1 MLKSFVASLSGFSYF
16 QPKPEVLKHFI
27 FILLS
32 LIPFCLFGQKKVD
45 ILITN
50 GKIVDGTGNSWFYGD
65 VAIRKGKI
73 YSVGTLGHLKAKQV
87 IDAQK
92 QVIAPGFIDVHTH
105 IEGDE
110 KKTPTADNFIHDGVT
125 TVITG
130 NCGSSNLDVKSYFRM
145 LDSLKLSINVATFI
159 GHNTVRQ
166 AVLGTSSRDPNA
178 EELKR
183 MEQLV
188 ENAMKDGAVGFS
200 TGLIYIPGTYAKTP
214 EVISLAR
221 AASKYHGT
229 YTSHIRSESQHVFE
243 AIEEALNV
251 GREAGMPVQI
261 SHFKIGKPFWGQ
273 SDKTLAMVRKA
284 REEGY
289 DVTIDQYPYTASS
302 TTLNSVI
309 PSWVLEN
316 GRDSINYRINDP
328 FIHKRIVDE
337 MVSDMEKRARTSFEY
352 AVVSNFRSDTSYNG
366 KSISQINLLMGRK
379 ATIPDEIETILDI
392 TKRGGASM
400 VFHSMDEA
408 DVENIMLYPFTMIA
422 SDSGIRDFGAGVPHP
437 RGYGSNARV
446 LARYVRERHV
456 IGLEDAVRRMTSLPA
471 QKFGF
476 KNRGL
481 LREGMAADIIIFD
494 PETVKDQSTYEKPHA
509 FATGIRYVLVN
520 GKITSNKMQHTGVRN
535 GQILHGPSFTK

>member
-1 MLKSFVASLSGFSYF
+1 
-16 QPKPEVLKHFI
+16 
-27 FILLS
+27 
-32 LIPFCLFGQKKVD
+32 
-45 ILITN
+45 
-50 GKIVDGTGNSWFYGD
+50 
-65 VAIRKGKI
+65 
-73 YSVGTLGHLKAKQV
+73 
-87 IDAQK
+87 
-92 QVIAPGFIDVHTH
+92 
-105 IEGDE
+105 
-110 KKTPTADNFIHDGVT
+110 
-125 TVITG
+125 
-130 NCGSSNLDVKSYFRM
+130 
-145 LDSLKLSINVATFI
+145 
-159 GHNTVRQ
+159 
-166 AVLGTSSRDPNA
+166 
-178 EELKR
+178 

-200 TGLIYIPGTYAKTP
+200 TGLIYVPGTYAKTR
-214 EVISLAR
+214 EVISLAK

-328 FIHKRIVDE
+328 VIHKRIVDE

-352 AVVSNFRSDTSYNG
+352 AVVSNFRRDTSYNG

-379 ATIPDEIETILDI
+379 ASIPDEIETILDI

>member
-1 MLKSFVASLSGFSYF
+1 MKYF
-16 QPKPEVLKHFI
+16 LFLI
-27 FILLS
+27 LS
-32 LIPFCLFGQKKVD
+32 LIPFYLFAQKKVD
-45 ILITN
+45 VLIIN
-50 GKIVDGTGNSWFYGD
+50 GKIIDGTGNSWFYGD
-65 VAIRKGKI
+65 IAIKNGKI
-73 YSVGTLGHLKAKQV
+73 YSIGRLGHLKAKEV
-87 IDAQK
+87 IDARK

-110 KKTPTADNFIHDGVT
+110 KRTPTADNFIHDGVT

-130 NCGSSNLDVKSYFRM
+130 NCGSSNADIKDYFRM

-166 AVLGTSSRDPNA
+166 AVLGTSMREPNA

-188 ENAMKDGAVGFS
+188 EKAMKDGAVGLS
-200 TGLIYIPGTYAKTP
+200 TGLIYIPGTYAKTD
-214 EVISLAR
+214 EVISMAK
-221 AASKYHGT
+221 AASKHHGT

-251 GREAGMPVQI
+251 GKQAGMPVQI

-273 SDKTLAMVRKA
+273 SDKTLALVRKA
-284 REEGY
+284 REDGY

-328 FIHKRIVDE
+328 VIHRKILTE
-337 MVSDMEKRARTSFEY
+337 MVGDMEQRQRTSFEY
-352 AVVSNFRSDTSYNG
+352 AVVSNFKNDTTYNG

-379 ATIPDEIETILDI
+379 PTITDEIETILDL

-408 DVENIMLYPFTMIA
+408 DVENIMQYPFTMIA
-422 SDSGIRDFGAGVPHP
+422 SDSGIREFGAGVPHP

-446 LARYVRERHV
+446 LSKYVREQHV

-471 QKFGF
+471 QKFEF
-476 KNRGL
+476 KDRGL
-481 LREGMAADIIIFD
+481 LREGMAADIIVFD
-494 PETVKDQSTYEKPHA
+494 PETVKDVSTYEKPHA
-509 FATGIRYVLVN
+509 FSTGIQYVLVN
-520 GKITSNKMQHTGVRN
+520 GKITLNKMQHTGVRN
-535 GQILHGPSFTK
+535 GKILHGPSFTK